1 MKVLV
6 VSEVHPVFFKIMQEA
21 KFKCTDASKWT
32 EAKIKKE
39 LPNYQGL
46 VIRSEFDADKIFIE
60 QNSHLK
66 FIGRPGSGL
75 ERIDLKTA
83 AKKEIEII
91 RSPEGNCNAVAEHA
105 LGMLLSA
112 IRNINSANAEVKKL
126 LWKRK
131 ANSGIELEGKT
142 IGIIGYGNTGSAFAR
157 NLAGF
162 NVKLLAYD
170 KYIDIANAPAYVT
183 QCKMT
188 QLFKECDV
196 LSLHIPYSKE
206 TSNLVNNDFLK
217 RFKKDIILINTSR
230 GTIVNTKD
238 LFKHIKSKH
247 VTHACLDVLEFETP
261 DLKAIKAKD
270 KAWLKNFVNH
280 PNVLVTPHIAG
291 VTHES
296 KFKMGKV
303 LAEKIIREFVV

>member
-6 VSEVHPVFFKIMQEA
+6 VNEVHSVFYEKMREA
-21 KFKCTDASKWT
+21 KFNCTDASKWA
-32 EAKIKKE
+32 ELKIKKE
-39 LPNYQGL
+39 LAKYQGL
-46 VIRSEFDADKIFIE
+46 VIRSEFDADKIFIQ

-75 ERIDLKTA
+75 ERIDLKEA
-83 AKKEIEII
+83 AKNEIEVI
-91 RSPEGNCNAVAEHA
+91 RSPEGNSNAVGEHA

-131 ANSGIELEGKT
+131 SNTGFELEGKT
-142 IGIIGYGNTGSAFAR
+142 IGIIGYGNTGRKFAEK
-157 NLAGF
+157 LAGF
-162 NVKLLAYD
+162 NVNVLAYD
-170 KYIDIANAPAYVT
+170 KYIDISKAPGHVT

-188 QLFKECDV
+188 QLYKEADV
-196 LSLHIPYSKE
+196 LSLHIPYTKE
-206 TSNLVNNDFLK
+206 THYLVNDAFLK
-217 RFKKDIILINTSR
+217 RFKKPFILINTSR
-230 GTIVNTKD
+230 GSIVNTKD
-238 LFKHIKSKH
+238 VFKHIKSKH
-247 VTHACLDVLEFETP
+247 VIHACLDVLEFETP
-261 DLKAIKAKD
+261 DLKSIKAKD
-270 KAWLKNFVNH
+270 KAWLKNFVTH

-303 LAEKIIREFVV
+303 LAEKIVREFVV